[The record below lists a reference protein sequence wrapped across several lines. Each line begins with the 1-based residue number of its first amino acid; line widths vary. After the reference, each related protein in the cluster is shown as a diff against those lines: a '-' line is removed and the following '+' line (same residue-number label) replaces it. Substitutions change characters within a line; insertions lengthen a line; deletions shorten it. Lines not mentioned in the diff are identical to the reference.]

1 MKVQKKSFL
10 SFFLFWTATVL
21 SRTVAV
27 SSLLSLFV
35 AAYRIQQHEASSDD
49 VMKARKILFENAMNP
64 LSISKENM
72 IVVYDDFNDETIQ
85 QQQQQQ
91 RQQQQQPKLIGFGQI
106 RPIGRSVSNDGTSV
120 IEYSEL
126 ASLYVEPEHRHRGIG
141 GTIVDKLMERHR
153 QRQQQQQQ
161 HQQQQKPTTTVS
173 SVVCLLTL
181 KPLIPFYESHGF
193 QVIANRDEIQRLPTS
208 LQLEYTAGSFV
219 SLILGNDIVCMIERK
234 Y

>member
-1 MKVQKKSFL
+1 MKVQKKSL
-10 SFFLFWTATVL
+10 VSFFLFWTATVL
-21 SRTVAV
+21 SRTVVV
-27 SSLLSLFV
+27 SSFLFV
-35 AAYRIQQHEASSDD
+35 PAYRIQQHETASSDD

-85 QQQQQQ
+85 QQQQ
-91 RQQQQQPKLIGFGQI
+91 RQQQPKLIGFGQI

-126 ASLYVEPEHRHRGIG
+126 ASLYVEPEYRHRGIG

-153 QRQQQQQQ
+153 QQQQ

-193 QVIANRDEIQRLPTS
+193 QVITNRDEIQRLPKS

-219 SLILGNDIVCMIERK
+219 SWILGNDIVCMIEK
-234 Y
+234 N